1 MRTAII
7 PLALVA
13 CFQAVQGFAPAAV
26 GITRSSALP
35 SARAISGIR
44 GGSGLVAAKMA
55 SAYDFK
61 LPLAG
66 TRACA
71 SPTRP
76 HHPDGRSRAAPPDR
90 PMRVPG
96 CLRAP
101 RGRCPCRDCL
111 RRVRRIR
118 AGGYGNAC
126 RAAGLPLIPSRV
138 P

>member
-13 CFQAVQGFAPAAV
+13 CFEAVQGFAPAAL
-26 GITRSSALP
+26 GLTRSSALP

-66 TRACA
+66 TVPGRPARTAPPAGLAPRRPTGRA
-71 SPTRP
+71 
-76 HHPDGRSRAAPPDR
+76 RSRLPLSANGP
-90 PMRVPG
+90 VP
-96 CLRAP
+96 LPRFPAP
-101 RGRCPCRDCL
+101 RAGL
-111 RRVRRIR
+111 RRM
-118 AGGYGNAC
+118 
-126 RAAGLPLIPSRV
+126 
-138 P
+138 

>member
-13 CFQAVQGFAPAAV
+13 CFEAVQGFAPAAV
-26 GITRSSALP
+26 GLTRSSALP

-66 TRACA
+66 TPVPARPARTAPPAGRLAPRRPTGRA
-71 SPTRP
+71 
-76 HHPDGRSRAAPPDR
+76 RSRLPLSANGP
-90 PMRVPG
+90 VP
-96 CLRAP
+96 LPRFPAP
-101 RGRCPCRDCL
+101 RP
-111 RRVRRIR
+111 RRMR
-118 AGGYGNAC
+118 AGI
-126 RAAGLPLIPSRV
+126 R
-138 P
+138 

>member
-66 TRACA
+66 GGEKSLGDYKGKVVLIENVA
-71 SPTRP
+71 S
-76 HHPDGRSRAAPPDR
+76 
-90 PMRVPG
+90 
-96 CLRAP
+96 L
-101 RGRCPCRDCL
+101 
-111 RRVRRIR
+111 
-118 AGGYGNAC
+118 
-126 RAAGLPLIPSRV
+126 
-138 P
+138 